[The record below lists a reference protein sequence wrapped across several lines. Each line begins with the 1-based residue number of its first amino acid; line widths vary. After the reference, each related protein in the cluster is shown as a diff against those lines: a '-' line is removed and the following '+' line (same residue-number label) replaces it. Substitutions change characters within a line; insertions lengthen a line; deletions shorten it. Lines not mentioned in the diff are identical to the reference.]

1 MFASHLASNQTE
13 DVGDMTCHL
22 VAKMLSTFIRNIAR
36 AAGRVERS
44 SSMTLSCV
52 E

>member
-36 AAGRVERS
+36 AARVERS
-44 SSMTLSCV
+44 SSMMLSCA